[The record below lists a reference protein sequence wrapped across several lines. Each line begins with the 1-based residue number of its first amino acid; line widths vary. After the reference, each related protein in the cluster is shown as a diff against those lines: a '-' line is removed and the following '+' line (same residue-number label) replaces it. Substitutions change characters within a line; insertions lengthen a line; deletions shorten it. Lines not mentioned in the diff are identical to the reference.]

1 MASDNDESQKMI
13 DNLYSNVNN
22 QLGRITHQQKE
33 VSTGTTN
40 KCMVPADASDSIR
53 NHSIAI
59 ADHDPGN
66 ENQEFS
72 ILNIIPSLISEKHR
86 KAAFVENLVG
96 E

>member
-1 MASDNDESQKMI
+1 MKLTDNSGKRLLDRRLVAGI
-13 DNLYSNVNN
+13 
-22 QLGRITHQQKE
+22 
-33 VSTGTTN
+33 
-40 KCMVPADASDSIR
+40 
-53 NHSIAI
+53 
-59 ADHDPGN
+59 